1 MVSFLLIISFLL
13 HILALFAIFQL
24 FQQLQ
29 TYKKQDDSQEV
40 MELLEIHLQEMKE
53 ENNRLQTLLEK
64 NVDKGHQ
71 EQQSTE
77 EPERNSNKE
86 TKQFDAGSEA
96 LDLDYLL
103 DESPASQVDA
113 SLESRVLQLHANGM
127 KIENIARTLNCGN
140 TEVELIIKLYE
151 KK

>member
-40 MELLEIHLQEMKE
+40 MELLDIYLQEMKE

-64 NVDKGHQ
+64 NVDKGQQ
-71 EQQSTE
+71 EQKSSE
-77 EPERNSNKE
+77 ESEQKSNKKM
-86 TKQFDAGSEA
+86 KQFDAGSEE

-103 DESPASQVDA
+103 DELPVSQVDA
-113 SLESRVLQLHANGM
+113 SLESRVLQLHSNGM
-127 KIENIARTLNCGN
+127 KIENIARTLNCGK
-140 TEVELIIKLYE
+140 TEVDLIIKLYE
-151 KK
+151 K

>member
-29 TYKKQDDSQEV
+29 TYKKQDDSQDV
-40 MELLEIHLQEMKE
+40 MELLEIYLQEMKE
-53 ENNRLQTLLEK
+53 ENNRLQTLLDK
-64 NVDKGHQ
+64 NVVKG
-71 EQQSTE
+71 QQKQRSTE
-77 EPERNSNKE
+77 EPERKSNKE
-86 TKQFDAGSEA
+86 TQQFDAGSEVH
-96 LDLDYLL
+96 DLDYLI
-103 DESPASQVDA
+103 DELPVTKVDA

-127 KIENIARTLNCGN
+127 KIENIARTLNCGK

-151 KK
+151 K